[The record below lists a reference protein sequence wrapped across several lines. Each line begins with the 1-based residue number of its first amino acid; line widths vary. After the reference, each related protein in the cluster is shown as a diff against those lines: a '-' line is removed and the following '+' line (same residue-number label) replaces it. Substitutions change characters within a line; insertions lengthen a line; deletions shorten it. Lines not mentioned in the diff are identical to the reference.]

1 MAASVELSETNGSG
15 SGTRTDGI
23 SNINYG
29 SADVVNLVPADHPLV
44 IPTNSGQVRSSFGK
58 FIQFHLIALNGSNKI
73 ANLRAYKSA
82 GSYFSTEGI
91 KSFSRGGFDDAQ
103 NSGHALPYAT
113 PSDQQTSGTIG
124 GSTNTEVWNWYLTN
138 SAGGFGNFSNTIPT
152 TANIPIADTVNDN
165 NVGLEADDTY
175 SDYFYSGTFYTNAQT
190 AGASGS
196 KTITIQYDES

>member
-82 GSYFSTEGI
+82 DKVNNRRQHEHGGLELVSHQLRWRLRELLEYHPHHRQHSHCRHGERQQRGPGSRRHLLGLFLLGHVLHE
-91 KSFSRGGFDDAQ
+91 RADGGGVRVKND
-103 NSGHALPYAT
+103 H
-113 PSDQQTSGTIG
+113 
-124 GSTNTEVWNWYLTN
+124 
-138 SAGGFGNFSNTIPT
+138 
-152 TANIPIADTVNDN
+152 DTVRRKLSREDS
-165 NVGLEADDTY
+165 VP
-175 SDYFYSGTFYTNAQT
+175 
-190 AGASGS
+190 
-196 KTITIQYDES
+196 I